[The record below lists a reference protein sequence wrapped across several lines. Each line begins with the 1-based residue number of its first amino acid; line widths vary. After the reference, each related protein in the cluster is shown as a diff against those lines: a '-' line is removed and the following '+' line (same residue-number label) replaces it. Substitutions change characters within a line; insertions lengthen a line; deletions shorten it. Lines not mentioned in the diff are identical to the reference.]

1 MTSLEERVQSTES
14 LLSQTQSSLKSA
26 QDTIVTQHKLI
37 NSLQNDIKGLN
48 QSLDAQI
55 RENQEI
61 KKVMKKSIKS
71 LEAEAET
78 QKTQDKAILQL
89 QRQVKATKNQ
99 EDHGKED
106 SGLED
111 RVEALEDK
119 DKQQGADLKE
129 LKSKSEKSELDVDE
143 LQDEVDEV
151 EKQATRLSY
160 KQEIQR
166 IVQEDRME
174 TISIAWVAILIV
186 WPLLAGLIMIGLYH
200 KYLKSLSHEN
210 RMQSSYRTA
219 IQLDTGARA
228 NSRGN

>member
-1 MTSLEERVQSTES
+1 VQSTES

-89 QRQVKATKNQ
+89 QRQVKATKN
-99 EDHGKED
+99 
-106 SGLED
+106 
-111 RVEALEDK
+111 
-119 DKQQGADLKE
+119 
-129 LKSKSEKSELDVDE
+129 
-143 LQDEVDEV
+143 
-151 EKQATRLSY
+151 
-160 KQEIQR
+160 
-166 IVQEDRME
+166 
-174 TISIAWVAILIV
+174 
-186 WPLLAGLIMIGLYH
+186 
-200 KYLKSLSHEN
+200 
-210 RMQSSYRTA
+210 
-219 IQLDTGARA
+219 
-228 NSRGN
+228 